1 MKPAARKTTV
11 YVLFALTLISLFFP
25 AFSLSFRAKAEDA
38 SPSVSIIAGSIEV
51 PLLQSIQLSAEV
63 QNVNGSPSFQWK
75 SSDPLKATVDR
86 SGKVTGLAVGKVTV
100 TVTAKVDSLTLTDDI
115 ELYVVRR
122 SNGIRDFLKNRQ
134 ILSYKYSYQDDYY
147 YANDKQSWQ
156 KAMGFSKF
164 YDLVAPYALL
174 ETDYLRVKFPY
185 GGKDYMIQFWKG
197 QYGLLFYGSEIGIY
211 TKKHSDK
218 ADGTFTLYQ
227 CASKDDFLLM
237 DMTLYHD
244 ATGFGTYVRQFT
256 RPYDNYWWCTGF
268 KAGHLRVEEPAR
280 ELRVESRITLK
291 DDEMA
296 TQFCNALEQ
305 CGLTRITEGSIGV
318 DQFRR
323 DGNDVRLVWQN
334 LSHAETT
341 MPVKIVAGANVLAFF
356 MGPLAFLSTLLLDL
370 GLLVL
375 VKA

>member
-1 MKPAARKTTV
+1 MRPTARKITV
-11 YVLFALTLISLFFP
+11 YVLFALTLVSLCFP
-25 AFSLSFRAKAEDA
+25 VFSLSLQATAADET
-38 SPSVSIIAGSIEV
+38 PYVSISASSIEV
-51 PLLQSIQLSAEV
+51 PLLQSVQLSAEV
-63 QNVNGSPSFQWK
+63 RNTNGSPSFQWK

-100 TVTAKVDSLTLTDDI
+100 TVTAKVDGLTLTDDI

-134 ILSYKYSYQDDYY
+134 VLSYKYSYQDDYY

-218 ADGTFTLYQ
+218 ADGTFTLYK
-227 CASKDDFLLM
+227 CASKDDFLNM

-244 ATGFGTYVRQFT
+244 TTGFGTYERQFT
-256 RPYDNYWWCTGF
+256 RPYDSYWWCTGF

-296 TQFCNALEQ
+296 TQFCSALEQ
-305 CGLTRITEGSIGV
+305 CGLAQVNEGSIGV

-323 DGNDVRLVWQN
+323 EGNDVRLVWQN

-370 GLLVL
+370 GLLAL

>member
-1 MKPAARKTTV
+1 MRPTARKITV
-11 YVLFALTLISLFFP
+11 YVLFALTLVSLCFP
-25 AFSLSFRAKAEDA
+25 VF
-38 SPSVSIIAGSIEV
+38 SPSLQATAADETPYVSISASSIEV
-51 PLLQSIQLSAEV
+51 PLLQSVQLSAEV

-75 SSDPLKATVDR
+75 SSDPLKAMVD
-86 SGKVTGLAVGKVTV
+86 
-100 TVTAKVDSLTLTDDI
+100 
-115 ELYVVRR
+115 R

-134 ILSYKYSYQDDYY
+134 VLSYKYSYQDDYY

-218 ADGTFTLYQ
+218 ADGTFTLYK
-227 CASKDDFLLM
+227 CASKDDFLNM

-244 ATGFGTYVRQFT
+244 TTGFGTYERQFT
-256 RPYDNYWWCTGF
+256 RPYDSYWWCTGF

-296 TQFCNALEQ
+296 TQFCSALEQ

-323 DGNDVRLVWQN
+323 EGNDVRLVWQN

-370 GLLVL
+370 GLLAL

>member
-1 MKPAARKTTV
+1 MRPTARKITI
-11 YVLFALTLISLFFP
+11 YVLFALTLVSLCFP
-25 AFSLSFRAKAEDA
+25 VF
-38 SPSVSIIAGSIEV
+38 SPSLQATAADETPHVSISASSIEV
-51 PLLQSIQLSAEV
+51 PLLKSVQLSAEV

-100 TVTAKVDSLTLTDDI
+100 TVTAKADGLTLTDEI

-134 ILSYKYSYQDDYY
+134 VLSYKYSYQDDYY

-218 ADGTFTLYQ
+218 ADGTFTLYK
-227 CASKDDFLLM
+227 CASKDDFLNM

-244 ATGFGTYVRQFT
+244 TTGFGTYVRQFT

-268 KAGHLRVEEPAR
+268 KAGHLRVEEPAS
-280 ELRVESRITLK
+280 ELRLESRITLK

-296 TQFCNALEQ
+296 TQFCSALEQ
-305 CGLTRITEGSIGV
+305 CGLTQVNEGSIGV

-323 DGNDVRLVWQN
+323 EGNDVRLVWQN

-370 GLLVL
+370 GLLAL

>member
-1 MKPAARKTTV
+1 MRPTARKITV
-11 YVLFALTLISLFFP
+11 YVLFALTLVSLCFP
-25 AFSLSFRAKAEDA
+25 VF
-38 SPSVSIIAGSIEV
+38 SPSLQATAADETPYVSISASSIEV
-51 PLLQSIQLSAEV
+51 PLLQSVQLSAEV
-63 QNVNGSPSFQWK
+63 RNTNGSPSFQWK
-75 SSDPLKATVDR
+75 SSDPLKAAVDR

-100 TVTAKVDSLTLTDDI
+100 TVTAKVDGLTLTDDI

-134 ILSYKYSYQDDYY
+134 VLSYKYSYQDDYY

-218 ADGTFTLYQ
+218 ADGTFTLYK
-227 CASKDDFLLM
+227 CASKDDFLNM

-244 ATGFGTYVRQFT
+244 TTGFGTYERQFT
-256 RPYDNYWWCTGF
+256 RPYDSYWWCTGF

-296 TQFCNALEQ
+296 TQFCSALEQ
-305 CGLTRITEGSIGV
+305 CGLTQVNEGSIGV

-323 DGNDVRLVWQN
+323 EGNDVRLVWQN